1 MDYQELKIKSLGA
14 LEEILAEKRD
24 LVRSLRF
31 QASENQLK
39 KVSSIRKE
47 KKNVSRIMTAIKN
60 LQNTVNK
67 KDDNNKIE

>member
-1 MDYQELKIKSLGA
+1 MDYKELKIKSLGA
-14 LEEILAEKRD
+14 LEELLAEKRD
-24 LVRSLRF
+24 LLRSLRF

-67 KDDNNKIE
+67 DDNNKTE

>member
-1 MDYQELKIKSLGA
+1 MDYKELKIKSLGA
-14 LEEILAEKRD
+14 LEELLAEKRD

-47 KKNVSRIMTAIKN
+47 KRNVSRIMTAIKN
-60 LQNTVNK
+60 LKNPAKQG
-67 KDDNNKIE
+67 DNNKTE